1 LTDRTIDPV
10 NESDSPDLRIGDT
23 EREEALT
30 ALGEHMSAGRL
41 NIDEYGDRSAR
52 VAAARTRNE
61 LVALFTDLPAP
72 KPAFDETALAVQ
84 PRLEPPV
91 PAQRSGWRGIPRELT
106 GPIIGVTWVS
116 AIFIGPALG
125 LNWLFGV
132 AIVVSIVVGSLT
144 RKDRWG
150 GHHKPHE
157 KRREHRRMIRDET
170 REQRRELRHGDR

>member
-1 LTDRTIDPV
+1 V
-10 NESDSPDLRIGDT
+10 NEPDSLDLRIGDA

-30 ALGEHMSAGRL
+30 ALGEHMTAGRL
-41 NIDEYGDRSAR
+41 DIDEYGDRAAK

-61 LVALFTDLPAP
+61 LVVLFTDLPAP
-72 KPAFDETALAVQ
+72 KPAFGSPAAAVQ
-84 PRLEPPV
+84 PRTGPPAPV
-91 PAQRSGWRGIPRELT
+91 QRSGWRGIPRELT

-132 AIVVSIVVGSLT
+132 AIVVSIILGSLT

-150 GHHKPHE
+150 GHHPPHE
-157 KRREHRRMIRDET
+157 DRDDHRGIRDET
-170 REQRRELRHGDR
+170 RERRRELRRGDR